1 MANQDIVNYKF
12 RPKVKWSAEIV
23 LASESGCSWPYFA
36 NITAL
41 FRRNTMMV
49 FHKVSSVAGWMGN
62 EDQGGWKIVLS
73 SRCRTYIIALYTLLS
88 WQQPLCST
96 AGKKTVIEY
105 IAFCLDRSLEFLSA
119 TSRRRWASSLL
130 QQTKKKRKNIFQIES
145 CICVV
150 FNQFRDVIYVEACR
164 FEEEDNDEN
173 EIKF

>member
-96 AGKKTVIEY
+96 AGKKNSYWVYRFLLRQEPGIFVSDLQEALGIISFAANKEKKEKY
-105 IAFCLDRSLEFLSA
+105 ISNRIMYLCS
-119 TSRRRWASSLL
+119 
-130 QQTKKKRKNIFQIES
+130 I
-145 CICVV
+145 
-150 FNQFRDVIYVEACR
+150 
-164 FEEEDNDEN
+164 
-173 EIKF
+173 